1 MKDNPSTASDPPP
14 LTQGRLTRWEGR
26 DEDGP
31 RAVLVKHDGPFAPI
45 LQEALRK
52 LARLED
58 EEEKR
63 AVEDAGPYTG
73 DMGNE

>member
-1 MKDNPSTASDPPP
+1 M
-14 LTQGRLTRWEGR
+14 RLTKWEGR

-31 RAVLVKHDGPFAPI
+31 RAVLVKRDGPFAPI

-58 EEEKR
+58 EEEKQEVQDER
-63 AVEDAGPYTG
+63 F
-73 DMGNE
+73 

>member
-1 MKDNPSTASDPPP
+1 M
-14 LTQGRLTRWEGR
+14 RLTKWEGR
-26 DEDGP
+26 DENGP
-31 RAVLVKHDGPFAPI
+31 RAQLVKRDWFPEN

-58 EEEKR
+58 EEERR

>member
-14 LTQGRLTRWEGR
+14 LTHGRLTRWEGR

-31 RAVLVKHDGPFAPI
+31 RAVLVKREGPFAPI

-58 EEEKR
+58 EEERR
-63 AVEDAGPYTG
+63 AADCRPYG
-73 DMGNE
+73 EIENE